1 LIARSEAVTDK
12 DAAEAIG
19 LSAGTIKHWPV
30 ERKDLIRQALRY
42 MAQDGLVTAL
52 HLRRRNV
59 AKAMAVKVRGL
70 DTDDERLRQQTA
82 TEIIEWELGKATQRT
97 DNKTDVSGDIH
108 LSWGDDD
115 ISPKAAPKPSGG
127 QAE

>member
-1 LIARSEAVTDK
+1 MSESAVYRWP
-12 DAAEAIG
+12 DAVKRAVK
-19 LSAGTIKHWPV
+19 LMAG
-30 ERKDLIRQALRY
+30 
-42 MAQDGLVTAL
+42 DGLVTAL
-52 HLRRRNV
+52 HLRRRV
-59 AKAMAVKVRGL
+59 LAKAMLVKVRGL